1 MTSEF
6 AGGLRSDFKLRTE
19 NMMVNFNDIMETIT
33 MIQEENLDIRTITMG
48 ISLLDCADSD
58 IDVSCQKIYD
68 KITAKAARLVEVGE
82 SIEKKY
88 GIPIVNK
95 RISVTPIAMLV
106 AASGGDPV
114 KYAKTLDKAAKKVG
128 VNFIGGFS
136 ALVQKGFS
144 AGDRELIEAIP
155 RALAE
160 TEFVCSSVNIG
171 STKAGI
177 NMDAVKL
184 MGEAVKK
191 TAELTKDNQCIGA
204 AKLVVFCNA
213 PEDNPF
219 MAGAF
224 HGPGEPDVVLNVGV
238 SGPGV
243 VRSALAKLPEDAPL
257 NEVAELIKKTAFKI
271 TRMGQLVGTEAS
283 KMLDVPFGIIDLSL
297 APTPAVGD
305 SVAYI
310 LEEIGLQQCGTHGTT
325 AALAM
330 LNDAVK
336 KGGVMASSS
345 VGGLSGA
352 FIPVTEDAGM
362 IDAARKGVLSIEKL
376 EAMTA
381 VCSVGLDMII
391 VPGETQSST
400 ISAIIADEAAIGM
413 VNSKTTAVRVIPAI
427 GLSEGEELD
436 VGGLLGQG
444 PVMKLRPESSAKMI
458 ARGGRI
464 PAPMQSLKN

>member
-1 MTSEF
+1 M
-6 AGGLRSDFKLRTE
+6 L
-19 NMMVNFNDIMETIT
+19 NFNDIMETIT

-58 IDVSCQKIYD
+58 IDRSCEKVYKKIYE
-68 KITAKAARLVEVGE
+68 KAKDLVKTGE
-82 SIEKKY
+82 AIERKY
-88 GIPIVNK
+88 KIPIVNK
-95 RISVTPIAMLV
+95 RISVTPISMLV
-106 AASGGDPV
+106 AVSGGDPV
-114 KYAKTLDKAAKKVG
+114 KYALTLDRVAKDVG

-155 RALAE
+155 RALAA
-160 TEFVCSSVNIG
+160 TDYVCSSVNIG

-177 NMDAVKL
+177 NMDAVKI
-184 MGEAVKK
+184 MGNVVREA
-191 TAELTKDNQCIGA
+191 AELTKERQCVGA

-224 HGPGEPDVVLNVGV
+224 HGVGEPDVVLNVGV

-243 VRSALAKLPEDAPL
+243 VRAALAKLPDDAPL

-271 TRMGQLVGTEAS
+271 TRMGQLVGAEAS
-283 KMLDVPFGIIDLSL
+283 RMLGVPFGIIDLSL

-305 SVAYI
+305 SVAHI
-310 LEEIGLQQCGTHGTT
+310 LEEIGLEQCGTHGTT

-362 IDAARKGVLSIEKL
+362 IAAARSGVLSIEKL

-381 VCSVGLDMII
+381 VCSVGLDMIVI
-391 VPGETQSST
+391 PGETPAET

-427 GLSEGEELD
+427 GLKEGEELD
-436 VGGLLGQG
+436 FGGLLGSG
-444 PVMKLRPESSAKMI
+444 PIMKIRSQSSAKMI
-458 ARGGRI
+458 NRGGRI

>member
-1 MTSEF
+1 M
-6 AGGLRSDFKLRTE
+6 LNL
-19 NMMVNFNDIMETIT
+19 NDIMETIN
-33 MIQEENLDIRTITMG
+33 MIQEEDLDIRTITMG
-48 ISLLDCADSD
+48 ISLLDCADTD
-58 IDVSCQKIYD
+58 IDKSCEKIYN
-68 KITAKAARLVEVGE
+68 KIYSKAKNLVEVGE
-82 SIEKKY
+82 TISKKY

-95 RISVTPIAMLV
+95 RVSVTPISMLV
-106 AASGGDPV
+106 AVSGGDPV
-114 KYAKTLDKAAKKVG
+114 KYAVTLDRVAKDIG

-144 AGDRELIEAIP
+144 AGDAELIGAIP
-155 RALAE
+155 RALAV
-160 TEFVCSSVNIG
+160 TDHVCSSVNVG

-177 NMDAVKL
+177 NMDAVAL
-184 MGEAVKK
+184 MGRIVRE
-191 TAELTKDNQCIGA
+191 TAKLTQDRQCIGA

-224 HGPGEPDVVLNVGV
+224 HGVGEPDCVLNVGV

-243 VRSALAKLPEDAPL
+243 VRAALSKASKDATM
-257 NEVAELIKKTAFKI
+257 NEIAELIKKTAFKI
-271 TRMGQLVGTEAS
+271 TRMGQLVGAEAAQ
-283 KMLDVPFGIIDLSL
+283 MLGVPFGIIDLSL

-310 LEEIGLQQCGTHGTT
+310 LEEIGLEKCGTHGTT

-352 FIPVTEDAGM
+352 FIPVSEDAGM
-362 IDAARKGVLSIEKL
+362 IAAARAGALSIEKL

-381 VCSVGLDMII
+381 VCSVGLDMIVI
-391 VPGETQSST
+391 PGDTPAST

-427 GLSEGEELD
+427 GVEEGQELEF
-436 VGGLLGQG
+436 GGLLGSG
-444 PVMKLRPESSAKMI
+444 PVMKVRKESSDIMI
-458 ARGGRI
+458 SRGGRI
-464 PAPMQSLKN
+464 PAPIQSLKN

>member
-1 MTSEF
+1 MINV
-6 AGGLRSDFKLRTE
+6 SDIL
-19 NMMVNFNDIMETIT
+19 ETIT
-33 MIQEENLDIRTITMG
+33 MFEDENLDVRTITMG
-48 ISLLDCADSD
+48 ISLLDCCDSD
-58 IDVSCQKIYD
+58 INKTCARVYD
-68 KITAKAARLVEVGE
+68 KITRYAKNLVATGE
-82 SIEKKY
+82 QIEKEF
-88 GIPIVNK
+88 GVPIIHK
-95 RISVTPIAMLV
+95 RISVTPIAMIL
-106 AASGGDPV
+106 AACEDKDAV
-114 KYAKTLDKAAKKVG
+114 KLAVTLEKAATACG

-144 AGDRELIEAIP
+144 PGDRELIEAIP
-155 RALAE
+155 EALSV
-160 TEFVCSSVNIG
+160 TEHVCSSVNIG

-177 NMDAVKL
+177 NMDAVGL
-184 MGEAVKK
+184 MGK
-191 TAELTKDNQCIGA
+191 TVRRAAEITADRSCIGC

-224 HGPGEPDVVLNVGV
+224 HGAGEPDCVINVGV

-243 VRSALAKLPEDAPL
+243 VRAALAKAGDCDLTG
-257 NEVAELIKKTAFKI
+257 VADIIKKTAFKI
-271 TRMGQLVGTEAS
+271 TRMGQLVACEAS
-283 KMLDVPFGIIDLSL
+283 RRLGVPFGIVDLSL

-305 SVAYI
+305 SVAHI
-310 LEEIGLQQCGTHGTT
+310 LEEMGLECCGAHGTT
-325 AALAM
+325 AALAL

-336 KGGVMASSS
+336 KGGVMASSH

-352 FIPVTEDAGM
+352 FIPVTEDRGM
-362 IDAARKGVLSIEKL
+362 IDAARCGCLRLEKL

-381 VCSVGLDMII
+381 VCSVGLDMINI
-391 VPGETQSST
+391 PGDTPAEV

-427 GLSEGEELD
+427 GKEVGDELSF
-436 VGGLLGQG
+436 GGLLGGG
-444 PVMKLRPESSAKMI
+444 PVMPLNTYSPARFI